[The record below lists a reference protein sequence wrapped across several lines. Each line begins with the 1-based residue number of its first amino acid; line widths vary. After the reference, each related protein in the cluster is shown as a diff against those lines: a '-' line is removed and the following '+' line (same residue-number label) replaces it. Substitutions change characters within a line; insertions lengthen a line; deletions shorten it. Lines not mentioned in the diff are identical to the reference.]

1 MRLVQVLLVA
11 ALLLTQAGTE
21 AKKGRKGATKAG
33 REVPATRQNLGKPKV
48 AARGGAPQVSLDV
61 VLPKVLELLAIELP
75 TNGVSIPAVTRA
87 LEQVETSPPAEG
99 VPTIAIMYRHTVAMS
114 SMHHEGRHPYHH
126 GNHRPSSRTWY
137 LRGTLSWLLYNLYNC
152 LCPGTAALAITAD
165 SAALVKLRCWSAMFL
180 RFDQTFVEALAF
192 SPSNDY

>member
-87 LEQVETSPPAEG
+87 LGQVETSPPAEG
-99 VPTIAIMYRHTVAMS
+99 VPTIAIMYRGAVNAHEYELAMVS
-114 SMHHEGRHPYHH
+114 LRPHARVPAPPATTT
-126 GNHRPSSRTWY
+126 HRIWAGELPVGARGQHV
-137 LRGTLSWLLYNLYNC
+137 LRLPC
-152 LCPGTAALAITAD
+152 
-165 SAALVKLRCWSAMFL
+165 R
-180 RFDQTFVEALAF
+180 
-192 SPSNDY
+192 